1 MANLFLISGNDE
13 SQITAQADKI
23 VRQYAGDN
31 PDPFS
36 YDVFQEGDAGAD
48 PSLVINLLKS
58 IKSPSFLGGK
68 KTVWLKHFS
77 GFDAEGSKTGPIG
90 KALKELAETIAKG
103 VPDDIILIMDGPG
116 IDKRK
121 ALYKACMAHGEVMLL
136 TKPDKMNRNWQAEM
150 TACIQQAAK
159 EKGLQLDRGVVEYL
173 IDVLGTDTARIDS
186 ELEKIICYKGAD
198 TTPPTLEEVQKV
210 CVGQGEEFNWAMGNV
225 LGQRNLQECLRVI
238 DVITEQSKDEDR
250 AARSLIL
257 NAATYFRQALQI
269 RLFMAV
275 NKISNPVSLKRTLE
289 GASDDQKQQWVAD
302 GTEFVTMHPYRVQML
317 AEQAVRY
324 APQEIIE
331 AIRTLRDAL
340 WQCISSSTA
349 PRVSLENALLK
360 IIGVVPRT
368 NSRP

>member
-1 MANLFLISGNDE
+1 ML
-13 SQITAQADKI
+13 
-23 VRQYAGDN
+23 R
-31 PDPFS
+31 
-36 YDVFQEGDAGAD
+36 
-48 PSLVINLLKS
+48 
-58 IKSPSFLGGK
+58 
-68 KTVWLKHFS
+68 H
-77 GFDAEGSKTGPIG
+77 
-90 KALKELAETIAKG
+90 KG
-103 VPDDIILIMDGPG
+103 VPEDIILIMDGPG

>member
-103 VPDDIILIMDGPG
+103 VPEDIILIMDGPG

-159 EKGLQLDRGVVEYL
+159 EKGLQLDRGPVQEQQFVSPAEYGLQGIFKGKTNENFKRTCKRINGKGINKKCVE
-173 IDVLGTDTARIDS
+173 I
-186 ELEKIICYKGAD
+186 LEKYLKQRKITALKYGDTNTFFIDEKGTKVTRQKVYKIIRKQGEIINKKISPHTIRHSFATHLLERGAD
-198 TTPPTLEEVQKV
+198 
-210 CVGQGEEFNWAMGNV
+210 
-225 LGQRNLQECLRVI
+225 LRVVQELLGHASI
-238 DVITEQSKDEDR
+238 VTTQLYTHISK
-250 AARSLIL
+250 
-257 NAATYFRQALQI
+257 
-269 RLFMAV
+269 
-275 NKISNPVSLKRTLE
+275 K
-289 GASDDQKQQWVAD
+289 
-302 GTEFVTMHPYRVQML
+302 
-317 AEQAVRY
+317 
-324 APQEIIE
+324 
-331 AIRTLRDAL
+331 TLREVYFN
-340 WQCISSSTA
+340 I
-349 PRVSLENALLK
+349 NK
-360 IIGVVPRT
+360 
-368 NSRP
+368 

>member
-1 MANLFLISGNDE
+1 MSCVVQ
-13 SQITAQADKI
+13 SAQERGRPRLGR
-23 VRQYAGDN
+23 RQ
-31 PDPFS
+31 
-36 YDVFQEGDAGAD
+36 
-48 PSLVINLLKS
+48 
-58 IKSPSFLGGK
+58 
-68 KTVWLKHFS
+68 
-77 GFDAEGSKTGPIG
+77 
-90 KALKELAETIAKG
+90 
-103 VPDDIILIMDGPG
+103 
-116 IDKRK
+116 
-121 ALYKACMAHGEVMLL
+121 
-136 TKPDKMNRNWQAEM
+136 
-150 TACIQQAAK
+150 
-159 EKGLQLDRGVVEYL
+159 
-173 IDVLGTDTARIDS
+173 
-186 ELEKIICYKGAD
+186 
-198 TTPPTLEEVQKV
+198 
-210 CVGQGEEFNWAMGNV
+210 
-225 LGQRNLQECLRVI
+225 
-238 DVITEQSKDEDR
+238 
-250 AARSLIL
+250 IL

>member
-13 SQITAQADKI
+13 SQITAEADKL
-23 VRQYAGDN
+23 VRQTAGDN
-31 PDPFS
+31 PDPFAF
-36 YDVFQEGDAGAD
+36 DLFQEGDAGPE
-48 PSLVINLLKS
+48 PSIVINLLKS
-58 IKSPSFLGGK
+58 VKSPPFLGGK
-68 KTVWLKHFS
+68 KTIWLKHFS
-77 GFDAEGSKTGPIG
+77 GFDAEGSKTGPLG
-90 KALKELAETIAKG
+90 KALRELAETIAKG
-103 VPDDIILIMDGPG
+103 IPDDIVLIMDGPG

-121 ALYKACMAHGEVMLL
+121 ALAKACTAHGDVIFCV
-136 TKPDKMNRNWQAEM
+136 KPDKLNRNWQADM
-150 TACIQQAAK
+150 TACIQKAAEDK
-159 EKGLQLDRGVVEYL
+159 NLRLDRQIIEYL

-198 TTPPTLEEVQKV
+198 TSPVTLDDVQKV

-238 DVITEQSKDEDR
+238 DVIAEQSKDEDR

-275 NKISNPVSLKRTLE
+275 NKIASPVALKRALE
-289 GASDDQKQQWVAD
+289 GAADDQKKAWADD
-302 GTEFVTMHPYRVQML
+302 GTDFVTMHPYRVQML

-340 WQCISSSTA
+340 WQCISSATA
-349 PRVSLENALLK
+349 PRVSLENALIK
-360 IIGVVPRT
+360 IIGVPAARQ
-368 NSRP
+368 